1 MHRWCVLEKG
11 LWWGN
16 YMNFGVW
23 ETFSPLSEGSFQI
36 FCKLHDTLKLCTYIT
51 QSTLFLCFIRYGSVY
66 ISHTIVVAS
75 HASSRDV
82 ECVGTQLNW
91 LFSKIVNN
99 AGVRVPV
106 VMSSYALLQADGCSV
121 ITARASSS
129 KLADNTR
136 PVLRAGGSGVY
147 LSCHSVMCV
156 SASISRYLSM
166 VWSPQ

>member
-1 MHRWCVLEKG
+1 MTLRC
-11 LWWGN
+11 
-16 YMNFGVW
+16 MRD
-23 ETFSPLSEGSFQI
+23 FSPLYEGLFHI
-36 FCKLHDTLKLCTYIT
+36 FCKLYDTLKVCTYIT
-51 QSTLFLCFIRYGSVY
+51 QSTLFLCFIRDGSVY

-75 HASSRDV
+75 RASSRDMK
-82 ECVGTQLNW
+82 CVGTQLNW
-91 LFSKIVNN
+91 LFSNIVNI
-99 AGVRVPV
+99 AGVRVPA

-156 SASISRYLSM
+156 SASISRCPSIVRY
-166 VWSPQ
+166 PQ